1 MEQSPEKPTEAEP
14 GTAYIGWGA
23 IILVIAA
30 VAWLAFGE
38 AQLARI
44 AALVGAVNLA
54 VGIYKL
60 TQAEKSDA

>member
-1 MEQSPEKPTEAEP
+1 MNEPETQEVEP

-23 IILVIAA
+23 IILVIAC

-44 AALVGAVNLA
+44 AALVGAINL
-54 VGIYKL
+54 VIGIYKL
-60 TQAEKSDA
+60 TTAE